1 MKPSPT
7 VVVLAAGR
15 GRRFDA
21 AEHKLRQS
29 LGASTVLAGT
39 LLNVIASQMPVVV
52 VTTSEL
58 ASHARELVAARDVVT
73 LPASDLGEGF
83 GIGRSI
89 ARGVQARGQS
99 PGWLVLPGDMPL
111 VKPSTLLAVAAEL
124 AESPIAYAQHRGQRG
139 HPVGFSTE
147 LYSELANLSGDEG
160 ARRIVARYPSLAVEV
175 DDPGV
180 LMDID
185 TADDLHLA
193 RAYHAADQAVS
204 MGQRRSS

>member
-1 MKPSPT
+1 MKPLPT

-21 AEHKLRQS
+21 VEQKLRQP
-29 LGASTVLAGT
+29 LGRSSVLGSTLQRVIESQLP
-39 LLNVIASQMPVVV
+39 LLV
-52 VTTSEL
+52 VTTSQL
-58 ASHARELVAARDVVT
+58 AVHASEWVAARDVLQL
-73 LPASDLGEGF
+73 LPSDLGEGF

-89 ARGVQARGQS
+89 ARGVQACGQS

-111 VKPSTLLAVAAEL
+111 IRPDTLRAVAAAL
-124 AESPIAYAQHRGQRG
+124 NDQPVAYAQHRGQRG
-139 HPVGFSTE
+139 HPVAFSSE
-147 LYSELANLSGDEG
+147 LYSELSQLTGDEG
-160 ARRIVARYPSLAVEV
+160 ARRVVFRYPSRAVDV

-193 RAYHAADQAVS
+193 RAYHAADQAVPA
-204 MGQRRSS
+204 GQRKPA

>member
-1 MKPSPT
+1 MKSSPT
-7 VVVLAAGR
+7 VVVLAAGF

-21 AEHKLRQS
+21 IEQKLRQP
-29 LGASTVLAGT
+29 LGRASVLGST
-39 LLNVIASQMPVVV
+39 LLQVIESQLPVVV
-52 VTTSEL
+52 VTTPQM
-58 ASHARELVAARDVVT
+58 ASHASEWVAARDV
-73 LPASDLGEGF
+73 LELAPKDLGEGF

-111 VKPSTLLAVAAEL
+111 VRPDTLRAVAAALDEH
-124 AESPIAYAQHRGQRG
+124 PVTYAQHRGQRG
-139 HPVGFSTE
+139 HPVAFSCE
-147 LYSELANLSGDEG
+147 LYSELSQLTGDEG
-160 ARRIVARYPSLAVEV
+160 ARRVVFRYPSRAVDV

-193 RAYHAADQAVS
+193 RAYHAADQAALAVHR
-204 MGQRRSS
+204 GPV